1 MIPTRKPY
9 SIFLASASPRRQSL
23 LRNLGI
29 DFSVH
34 VIKDIDES
42 YPADLRGHEIP
53 LFLARRKA
61 DAYRDFIRHVSVS
74 GGNEALIITAD
85 TVVSM
90 SDGPTLGKPADTD
103 EARRMLRLLSGQTH
117 QVHTG
122 VCLTS
127 LGKQVAFSRTTDV
140 TFAVLSDS
148 EIDHYIRTANPLDKA
163 GAYGIQDWI
172 GHVAVTAINGSF
184 FNVMGLPVQALWQ
197 ALKDF

>member
-34 VIKDIDES
+34 VINDIDES
-42 YPADLRGHEIP
+42 YPADLRGHESP
-53 LFLARRKA
+53 LFLARCKA

-74 GGNEALIITAD
+74 GGNEALVITAD

-90 SDGPTLGKPADTD
+90 SDGLTLGKPADTD